1 VDGMLEEPAQ
11 INSSEID
18 SLKLELEQVREDLN
32 FKKDEMECMEKGK
45 KSSDSMYKR
54 EIDILS
60 SGRLKLIDENRSL
73 RNQLALKKNTS
84 SQEMSL
90 VLVTVPVITSSL
102 MSPMVSYSILVLLL
116 IAVIWFVARKWWN
129 S

>member
-1 VDGMLEEPAQ
+1 MDGMLEEPAQ